1 MIYIIHG
8 NSKIDVTHC
17 TIEQFK
23 KVIANLDGEFYLRRL
38 VF

>member
-1 MIYIIHG
+1 MIYIIYG
-8 NSKIDVTHC
+8 NSEIDVTNC
-17 TIEQFK
+17 TIEQFG